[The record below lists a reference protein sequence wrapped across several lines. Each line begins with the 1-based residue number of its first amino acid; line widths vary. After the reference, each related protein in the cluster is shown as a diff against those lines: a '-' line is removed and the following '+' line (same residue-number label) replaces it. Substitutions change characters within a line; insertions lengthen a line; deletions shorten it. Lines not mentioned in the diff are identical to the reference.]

1 MARQY
6 SIVIE
11 TNDDNLTAESIRE
24 QIAVALG
31 ARATLLS
38 VERTPTLEKLEDEMR
53 LDLDDLLDDFES
65 IQTLA

>member
-11 TNDDNLTAESIRE
+11 ADDEGLTVEHIRE
-24 QIAVALG
+24 TMANALG

-38 VERTPTLEKLEDEMR
+38 VERTPTIEELEDEFR
-53 LDLDDLLDDFES
+53 IDLDGLLEDLP
-65 IQTLA
+65 A